1 MQENHVRFKKIKWLG
16 LVLILMVIV
25 TAVYGQ
31 HFARKNNNDNAE
43 TTLETIKVDE
53 LFSIDY
59 ISQVVSK
66 LGSVEYDGRYPG
78 TEGNEKAS
86 EFIATEMER
95 IGLVSPQFA
104 TAYRQEFTMVA
115 PIKKAA
121 TRFSILEGASMDTL
135 DFGEDFAEFV
145 TRDYLRGIGRYRGLY
160 KVIDDPFERYAF
172 DGYEAVLYTS
182 EAMQGLSFDALFN
195 QIILLEDRP
204 KVVMYESS
212 QQNSGHFI
220 LSPYSKAVKSNDN
233 TQGLMVYKVSEAIT
247 DRLVESEKL
256 EISVSTH
263 VEIQK
268 FDVPNIIGMID
279 GTGEEG
285 YLITAHFDHLGNN
298 FDGSYNPGTL
308 DNASGTAVML
318 ALAKALKVYANPDL
332 DYYFVAFNGEE
343 QGLYGSEALA
353 LSGQIDAEKI
363 QMINIDMV
371 GASVDIP
378 MMISATSKQSKAYQ
392 NIAIEQA
399 SLFGIDVEASDSGSS
414 DHVPFEYAGY
424 KAISLTELDKR
435 FYHTPK
441 DVTVDYDK
449 MKTVAAYIYQ
459 LIMLP

>member
-1 MQENHVRFKKIKWLG
+1 MRKNNVRFNIMKWLG
-16 LVLILMVIV
+16 IASILIVLFS
-25 TAVYGQ
+25 TVYGQ
-31 HFARKNNNDNAE
+31 QMDLNNAAGNI
-43 TTLETIKVDE
+43 ETIVDTIKTDE
-53 LFSIDY
+53 LISSDY
-59 ISQVVSK
+59 ISLIVSE
-66 LGSVEYDGRYPG
+66 LGSAEFDGRYPG

-86 EFIATEMER
+86 NFIAGEMKR
-95 IGLVSPQFA
+95 IGLVAPQFA
-104 TAYRQEFTMVA
+104 SEYRHAFTMVA

-121 TRFSILEGASMDTL
+121 TRFSIIEGTSLDTL

-145 TRDYLRGIGRYRGLY
+145 ARDYLRGIGRFKGKY

-182 EAMQGLSFDALFN
+182 EAMQGISFDSLFN
-195 QIILLEDRP
+195 QIILHDNRP
-204 KVVMYESS
+204 KVVMYESA

-233 TQGLMVYKVSEAIT
+233 IHGLMVYKISEAIT
-247 DRLVESEKL
+247 DRLVASENL
-256 EISVSTH
+256 EVSVSTH
-263 VEIQK
+263 VEIHEIE
-268 FDVPNIIGMID
+268 VPNIIGMID
-279 GTGEEG
+279 GTGDEG
-285 YLITAHFDHLGNN
+285 YLIAAHFDHLGNN

-318 ALAKALKVYANPDL
+318 ALAEAIKTQANPEV
-332 DYYFVAFNGEE
+332 DYYFAAFNGEE

-353 LSGQIDAEKI
+353 LSGHIDPEKI

-378 MMISATSKQSKAYQ
+378 MMISATSVQSKAYQ
-392 NIAIEQA
+392 DIAIEQA
-399 SLFGIDVEASDSGSS
+399 MLFGLDVEASDSGSS

-441 DVTVDYDK
+441 DISVDYDK
-449 MKTVAAYIYQ
+449 MTTVANYIYH
-459 LIMLP
+459 LVMLP